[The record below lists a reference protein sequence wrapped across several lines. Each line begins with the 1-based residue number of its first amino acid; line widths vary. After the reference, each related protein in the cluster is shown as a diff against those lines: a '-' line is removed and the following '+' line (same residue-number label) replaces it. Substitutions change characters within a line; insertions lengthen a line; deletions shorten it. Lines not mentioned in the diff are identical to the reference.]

1 MPKNVI
7 NVGRIDDYYE
17 CIKKSDAV
25 FVPLKNNSRVS
36 NVILESIA
44 LDKLVLTT
52 DSHLYHYLT
61 NEGFK
66 IFLIDELNENISS
79 KDKNNT
85 EEFNSIIKKK
95 FKNYF
100 LIRFLRNTIKYH
112 KCFNH
117 IVNIK
122 FIFN

>member
-1 MPKNVI
+1 YLFLVKKTNIKMPKNVI

-61 NEGFK
+61 KEGFK
-66 IFLIDELNENISS
+66 IFLIDELNEKIFLQ
-79 KDKNNT
+79 KIKNNT

-95 FKNYF
+95 IQKLFF
-100 LIRFLRNTIKYH
+100 D
-112 KCFNH
+112 
-117 IVNIK
+117 
-122 FIFN
+122 